1 MTKPF
6 AIAVA
11 PNGARRGKADH
22 PRLPITPAE
31 IARDAAEARDAGA
44 AMIHLHVRDRDGH
57 HTLDADLYREA
68 IRAVRAEV
76 GDDMVVQ
83 VTTEAVGRYSPAEQI
98 AVVDVLQPES
108 VSIALREILPEGGDE
123 RAAASLFTRMEK
135 AGVMHQIIVY
145 DPADL
150 ERLDALSRRGVL
162 PDGPLAVL
170 AVLGRYTEQRAADSE
185 LDAFLAAGLERHAW
199 MLCAFGPREAAF
211 MGRAALA
218 GGHARVGF
226 ENNLHLPD
234 GSPAPDNAALV
245 RATAAASEESRRQL
259 ARAEELRRLWRVP
272 SGAPAG
278 GASAAATRP
287 ATPEL
292 GHGATGDRQP
302 AREGNVHNKE
312 TRQ

>member
-1 MTKPF
+1 MTRPF

-22 PRLPITPAE
+22 PRLPMTTAE
-31 IARDAAEARDAGA
+31 IARDAAEAKDAGA
-44 AMIHLHVRDRDGH
+44 AMIHLHVRDRDGR
-57 HTLDADLYREA
+57 HTLDAELYREA
-68 IRAVRAEV
+68 IRAVRAEA
-76 GDDMVVQ
+76 GDMVVQ

-98 AVVDVLQPES
+98 AVIDALQPES

-123 RAAASLFTRMEK
+123 WAAASLFARMEK
-135 AGVMHQIIVY
+135 AGALHQIIVY
-145 DPADL
+145 DAADL
-150 ERLDALSRRGVL
+150 ARLDALSQRGVL

-170 AVLGRYTEQRAADSE
+170 AVLGRYSGEGAADGE

-199 MLCAFGPREAAF
+199 MLCAFGPRETAF
-211 MGRAALA
+211 MGGAALA

-234 GSPAPDNAALV
+234 GSLAPDNAALV
-245 RATAAASEESRRQL
+245 RATAAASGESARPL
-259 ARAEELRRLWRVP
+259 AGADELRRLWRVP
-272 SGAPAG
+272 SGAPAE

-287 ATPEL
+287 ARPEL
-292 GHGATGDRQP
+292 GHGATGDHQP

-312 TRQ
+312 TRP